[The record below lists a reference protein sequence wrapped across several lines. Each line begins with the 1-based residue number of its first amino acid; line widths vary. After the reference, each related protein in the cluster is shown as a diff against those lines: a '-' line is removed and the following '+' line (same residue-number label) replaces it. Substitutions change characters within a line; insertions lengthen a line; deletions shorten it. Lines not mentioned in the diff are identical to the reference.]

1 MKKLIPEKLKKDD
14 EIRVIAPS
22 RSMKILRKDCIE
34 IATKRLEEEGFKV
47 TFAEHVMD
55 SFDDEYNCAKIEDR
69 VKDLEAAFRD
79 KNVKAIL
86 TVIGGYNS
94 NQLLQYINYNVIKE
108 NPKILCGYSDITI
121 LLDSIYAKT
130 GLITYYGPHFSSFGM
145 KNGFDYTL
153 EYFRKMFMNSEDK
166 IDIQPA
172 EKWSNDSWFKEQEKR
187 TFIQNEGH
195 LVINEGE
202 AEGEIVGGNLCTLNL
217 LQGTEYMPDLEN
229 KILFLEDDGLVGK
242 AFLMEFDRDLQSLL
256 HTIKKVQGIVIGRAE
271 RNCEMTEDKWIK
283 LIKNKIELNGIPVIA
298 NVDFG
303 HTTPIFTFPIGG
315 YAKIVAKDGNTSIQI
330 SNRK

>member
-1 MKKLIPEKLKKDD
+1 MKKLIPEKLKKGD

-22 RSMKILRKDCIE
+22 RSMTILKEDCINTA
-34 IATKRLEEEGFKV
+34 IKRLENEGFKV
-47 TFAEHVMD
+47 TFAKNVMD
-55 SFDDEYNCAKIEDR
+55 CFDEDYHCGSIEKRIED
-69 VKDLEAAFRD
+69 LEEAFKD

-86 TVIGGYNS
+86 TVIGGYNV
-94 NQLLQYINYNVIKE
+94 NQLLNYIDYNIIRE
-108 NPKILCGYSDITI
+108 NPKILCGFSDITAI
-121 LLDSIYAKT
+121 LNAIYAKT
-130 GLITYYGPHFSSFGM
+130 GLVTYYGPHFSSFGM
-145 KNGFDYTL
+145 KKGFDYTL
-153 EYFRKMFMNSEDK
+153 EYFRKMFMNNEDK

-187 TFIQNEGH
+187 TFIQNEGY
-195 LVINEGE
+195 LVINEGK
-202 AEGEIVGGNLCTLNL
+202 AEGEIIGGNLCTLNL

-271 RNCEMTEDKWIK
+271 RNCEMTDDKWIK
-283 LIKNKIELNGIPVIA
+283 LIKNKIELKGIPVIA

-315 YAKIVAKDGNTSIQI
+315 YAKIVAKEGNTSIQI